1 MVLNGFPIIP
11 QKMHIFCKNP
21 ENVLKS
27 TRIMCI
33 ISILHICR
41 IWFPKTYFLGHTDNM
56 VFTESTRKYFE
67 RIPHRVRSA
76 LANSKSPVPFEYE
89 DEPFFKSYEALYRLW
104 TNRDSQRS
112 VAESHGIS
120 RRKLVEL
127 EQSFVHC
134 GALGLLPK
142 LSFLEIDARL
152 EQLVV
157 LIKRARPHERSN
169 HALRISEALGF
180 PGGDLEIIRLVQR
193 CHGYGH
199 RMKEKDIRYFEE
211 LQHILNSAARQRA
224 KKKAMHDA
232 ESRTKSFL
240 NFNRDHLQQRIEL
253 MKALSQI
260 PKKRQVRPVLTR
272 FGISPNR
279 FYVLKNRYMVYGVW
293 GLVDL
298 VQQGRTREKI
308 SAELELQIIEQRLM
322 DPSLSAPKMIKKLN
336 LKCSTANVQKIYKR
350 WGLAKI
356 KSPVS
361 IRGVLSAPVPE
372 KVERKDTDP
381 SQSVKSRIPDLIE
394 QARLKVNP
402 SFARFAKALFH
413 RKVSI
418 SNPGAII
425 AAPFLDQLGVV
436 EALHTYG
443 PENSGQR
450 ISQTIS
456 LSMCCAL
463 LRVSQPS
470 MIIP

>member
-169 HALRISEALGF
+169 HALR
-180 PGGDLEIIRLVQR
+180 
-193 CHGYGH
+193 
-199 RMKEKDIRYFEE
+199 
-211 LQHILNSAARQRA
+211 
-224 KKKAMHDA
+224 
-232 ESRTKSFL
+232 
-240 NFNRDHLQQRIEL
+240 
-253 MKALSQI
+253 
-260 PKKRQVRPVLTR
+260 
-272 FGISPNR
+272 
-279 FYVLKNRYMVYGVW
+279 
-293 GLVDL
+293 
-298 VQQGRTREKI
+298 
-308 SAELELQIIEQRLM
+308 
-322 DPSLSAPKMIKKLN
+322 
-336 LKCSTANVQKIYKR
+336 
-350 WGLAKI
+350 
-356 KSPVS
+356 
-361 IRGVLSAPVPE
+361 
-372 KVERKDTDP
+372 
-381 SQSVKSRIPDLIE
+381 
-394 QARLKVNP
+394 
-402 SFARFAKALFH
+402 
-413 RKVSI
+413 
-418 SNPGAII
+418 
-425 AAPFLDQLGVV
+425 
-436 EALHTYG
+436 
-443 PENSGQR
+443 
-450 ISQTIS
+450 
-456 LSMCCAL
+456 
-463 LRVSQPS
+463 
-470 MIIP
+470 